1 MDPNTPKEVT
11 EFEHVTI
18 ADEQNLEAAQ
28 KQLVQQL
35 EGENGYRI
43 DPKLFAE
50 TAGLKLSSD
59 GRNVLIPQPNDDPNN
74 PLNWSHGKK
83 ALILGIITAASFLPD
98 YGSATGAVTLIPQS
112 KYEST
117 QNLMKKANRD
127 YRRYWGITVEEVSHS
142 LAGNVF
148 MLGMGGLATVILS
161 AYFGRLPVLFWFTV
175 ANLLSAI
182 WCASARTFPAFEAGR
197 IVNGFFSTVAQ
208 AVCQF
213 DLPRFGQNLTGF

>member
-1 MDPNTPKEVT
+1 VLFSTGFEKEHKFCPVNMDSNTSKEVP

-18 ADEQNLEAAQ
+18 SDEQNLEAAQ

-74 PLNWSHGKK
+74 PLNWSYGKK

-117 QNLMKKANRD
+117 
-127 YRRYWGITVEEVSHS
+127 
-142 LAGNVF
+142 
-148 MLGMGGLATVILS
+148 
-161 AYFGRLPVLFWFTV
+161 
-175 ANLLSAI
+175 
-182 WCASARTFPAFEAGR
+182 
-197 IVNGFFSTVAQ
+197 
-208 AVCQF
+208 
-213 DLPRFGQNLTGF
+213 